1 MKILIILALALMPA
15 CNTPPAEPPGSVG
28 NVPEAAA
35 AELALGKWRCGDGP
49 VNATL
54 VMENITLEL
63 GADGAYVGTID
74 FHDIATGV
82 SKRWHAVNHGR
93 YTIADGTICFV
104 HGELSMTAQNAA
116 AKETD
121 EQLEAGGEPTLEES
135 IRSRVPSGQKDC
147 YPIQE
152 LSAQRLNYGTVCER

>member
-1 MKILIILALALMPA
+1 MKTPLALALMTA
-15 CNTPPAEPPGSVG
+15 CSTPPDEPQEPAGTAL
-28 NVPEAAA
+28 EADAA
-35 AELALGKWRCGDGP
+35 KVALGKWRCGDGP
-49 VNATL
+49 VNTTL
-54 VMENITLEL
+54 VMENITLDL

-74 FHDIATGV
+74 FHDTATGV

-104 HGELSMTAQNAA
+104 HGELSMTATNDA

-121 EQLEAGGEPTLEES
+121 ALLKAGGEPTLEES
-135 IRSRVPSGQKDC
+135 ISSRVPSGQKDC